1 VLFGYA
7 VSEMCGSGRGQVL
20 VPWPNRLDGGRYDF
34 DGRSHQL
41 AVDELAHNNAI
52 HGLVRWAS
60 WRVREQAPARVVVE
74 HVLHPLPGYPFA
86 LALAI
91 EYALSDLG
99 LSVRTTATN
108 VGDDACPYGAGAHP
122 YLTVADTVDDVLLN
136 FAGTGRTVLRSDERG
151 LPTGTEAVE
160 HTEYD
165 FRKPR
170 QISSITLDHAFT
182 DLARDAD
189 GRMRVELQG
198 PGGRGATLWA
208 DGHYPYV
215 QIFTG
220 DLPDI
225 GRRGLAVEAM
235 TCPAN
240 AFRTGEAL
248 LRLEPGE
255 SVTGAWGITPTP
267 IGSGP
272 VSFLQPPRACGPR
285 LQSPVEDRPRL
296 ARRDRHTGMAP
307 TRRGRRR
314 SAASPTR
321 TQRCLS

>member
-1 VLFGYA
+1 VPAPSGDQFELSAGDQRAVVVEVGGGLRSYSASGREVLLGYA

-34 DGRSHQL
+34 DGRTHQL
-41 AVDELAHNNAI
+41 ALDELAHNNAI

-74 HVLHPLPGYPFA
+74 HVLHPRPGYPFA

-122 YLTVADTVDDVLLN
+122 YLTVADTVDDVLLTVP
-136 FAGTGRTVLRSDERG
+136 ARTVLRADDRG
-151 LPTGTEAVE
+151 LPAGSQPVE
-160 HTEYD
+160 DASELD
-165 FRKPR
+165 FRAARRVGDAK
-170 QISSITLDHAFT
+170 LDHAFT

-189 GRMRVELQG
+189 GLMRVELQG

-240 AFRTGEAL
+240 AFRSGEGL

-255 SVTGAWGITPTP
+255 SVTGAWGI
-267 IGSGP
+267 
-272 VSFLQPPRACGPR
+272 
-285 LQSPVEDRPRL
+285 
-296 ARRDRHTGMAP
+296 AP
-307 TRRGRRR
+307 TVLPG
-314 SAASPTR
+314 
-321 TQRCLS
+321 